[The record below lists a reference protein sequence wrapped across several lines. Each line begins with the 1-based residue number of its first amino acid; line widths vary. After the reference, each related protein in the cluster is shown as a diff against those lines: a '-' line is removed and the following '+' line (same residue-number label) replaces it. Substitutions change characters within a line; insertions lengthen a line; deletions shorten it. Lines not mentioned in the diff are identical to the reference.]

1 MIQVG
6 IVQFLSSLLVP
17 MFNDEATAVY
27 KKVAE
32 KLYENFVVNTSVAAI
47 QQEKS
52 KYFTRFGKPWFYRR
66 VTEVICERKLN

>member
-32 KLYENFVVNTSVAAI
+32 IRFFQSVGRKDYLN
-47 QQEKS
+47 E
-52 KYFTRFGKPWFYRR
+52 RR
-66 VTEVICERKLN
+66 GSNIVCVGGSRGDI